1 MMVIP
6 NHVRVVVVVMVSAL
20 AAGLLTLAL
29 LAKPAQARAA
39 TFTSNDRI
47 EVRQGFLSC
56 PAPGVP
62 SELVIFEGTLHTLGH
77 TTVDANG
84 VFHAKVLRHF
94 QGQAEGSTSGD
105 KYVLNDVFT
114 SHFNDSFVPGE
125 NFNVTTVDT
134 TRLIRQGS
142 ISPTDDLT
150 IRFISHITINANG
163 EVTTEVVK
171 AESECT

>member
-20 AAGLLTLAL
+20 ALAAGLLTLAL
-29 LAKPAQARAA
+29 LEKPAQAQAA
-39 TFTSNDRI
+39 TVTNTDRFEI
-47 EVRQGFLSC
+47 SGGFLAC
-56 PAPGVP
+56 DG
-62 SELVIFEGTLHTLGH
+62 ELVIVEGTLQTVGH

-84 VFHAKVLRHF
+84 VFHAKVLRKF
-94 QGQAEGSTSGD
+94 QGQAEGSISGD
-105 KYVLNDVFT
+105 KYIFNNIFT

-142 ISPTDDLT
+142 TSATDDSI
-150 IRFISHITINANG
+150 IRFFAHITINANG
-163 EVTTEVVK
+163 EVTTEDVEFERV
-171 AESECT
+171 CT